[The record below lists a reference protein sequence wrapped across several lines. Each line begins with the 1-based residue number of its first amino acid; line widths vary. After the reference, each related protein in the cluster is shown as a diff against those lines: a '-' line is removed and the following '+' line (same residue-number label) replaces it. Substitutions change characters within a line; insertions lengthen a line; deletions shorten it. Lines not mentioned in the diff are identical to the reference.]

1 MAHVNGGYVITTRTK
16 NIESEHDVDQKTL
29 QRIAEL
35 LGVKMWAHRP
45 NPLEPSL
52 SMVSHEMSAPKK
64 KE

>member
-35 LGVKMWAHRP
+35 LGVKNVGPPA
-45 NPLEPSL
+45 EPIRTIL
-52 SMVSHEMSAPKK
+52 VYGKPRDVCP
-64 KE
+64 